1 MVFRNNKE
9 LSVSLTVL
17 TVSAMILTVI
27 GFCNSA
33 AAGALIMVSC
43 IMGITIH
50 LLTERYRYRKL
61 QKLSA
66 DLDKLLVSGTPLPI
80 AEYSEGELSILAN
93 QIQKIT
99 LLLKESAE
107 TVKADKKYLA
117 DALAD
122 ISHQLRTPLTAMNL
136 TASMLRNPELTTKK
150 RMELSVEL
158 RNLLTR
164 TDWLVETLLK
174 ISKLDAGTVTLSREK
189 VTVKDILTQAA
200 KPLAIPMELRNQALV
215 IHCQDESITGDLIW
229 TAEALC
235 NILKNCMEHT
245 PEGGTITAT
254 VADTSLYTQITVED
268 TGSGFDPKDIPH
280 LFERFYKGS
289 NAAENS
295 YGIGLALAKTVIT
308 AENGTVQAVNG
319 DHGAKFL
326 VKFYKQVI

>member
-9 LSVSLTVL
+9 LSVSLTVFI
-17 TVSAMILTVI
+17 VSAVILTGI
-27 GFCNSA
+27 GFCKSA
-33 AAGALIMVSC
+33 AAGSLIMVSY
-43 IMGITIH
+43 IIGIAIH
-50 LLTERYRYRKL
+50 LLTESYRYRKL

-66 DLDKLLVSGTPLPI
+66 DLDKLLVSGIPLPI
-80 AEYSEGELSILAN
+80 AEYNEGELSILAN

-117 DALAD
+117 DSLAD

-174 ISKLDAGTVTLSREK
+174 ISKLDAGTVTLSRETVK
-189 VTVKDILTQAA
+189 VKDILTRAA
-200 KPLAIPMELRNQALV
+200 NPLAIPMELRNQMLV
-215 IHCQDESITGDLIW
+215 IHCQNESITGDLIW

-235 NILKNCMEHT
+235 NILKNCMEHS
-245 PEGGTITAT
+245 PEGGTITAS

-268 TGSGFDPKDIPH
+268 TGSGFDPRDIPH

-289 NAAENS
+289 NASENS

-308 AENGTVQAVNG
+308 AQNGTVQAMNG
-319 DHGAKFL
+319 EHGAKFL